1 MAAKKLTAKTNIA
14 AEVAEPLYSL
24 EKLSAELGDPSP
36 GTSAL
41 FLGRSTD
48 EEFLALGT
56 EFSTADILEAA
67 PRFLG
72 TALAAMQIKDASGA
86 VHTRGVMGV
95 SVGVVALATQQA
107 LVLRDTYRSF
117 LDKGFVSAAAK
128 RDKIREAN
136 SDCRVTRDQVI
147 GALHTALPRQGAL
160 RDRFDTLSSGA
171 PTPEALAVSMEG
183 LGKLTLALLDGASEE
198 ERETLAEL
206 GIRAGLEA
214 ELKSKAKLLRAVSD
228 VATSGEPAKAV
239 DQRALD
245 LQDGRV
251 LHLIQV
257 IHRAFRDAHA
267 KDASLLQPPLGR
279 MRRLVQ
285 RTKVAAV
292 AAPA

>member
-1 MAAKKLTAKTNIA
+1 MAAKKLTANPEATE
-14 AEVAEPLYSL
+14 EVAELFSL
-24 EKLSAELGDPSP
+24 EKLSAELGEPSP
-36 GTSAL
+36 GTTAL

-56 EFSTADILEAA
+56 EFATQDILEAT

-72 TALAAMQIKDASGA
+72 TALAAMEGKE
-86 VHTRGVMGV
+86 VMGV

-117 LDKGFVSAAAK
+117 LDRGFVSAAAK

-136 SDCRVTRDQVI
+136 NDCRATRDQVI
-147 GALHTALPRQGAL
+147 GALNTALPRQGAL
-160 RDRFDTLSSGA
+160 RERFDTLCSAA

-183 LGKLTLALLDGASEE
+183 LGKLTLALLESASEE
-198 ERETLAEL
+198 ERATFAEL

-279 MRRLVQ
+279 LRRLFQ
-285 RTKVAAV
+285 RNRVAAV
-292 AAPA
+292 QAPA

>member
-1 MAAKKLTAKTNIA
+1 MAAKKLTAKTEA
-14 AEVAEPLYSL
+14 TEEVAEPLYSL

-56 EFSTADILEAA
+56 EFGTADILEAA

-72 TALAAMQIKDASGA
+72 TALAALQGKE
-86 VHTRGVMGV
+86 VMGV

-136 SDCRVTRDQVI
+136 NDCRATRDQVI

-183 LGKLTLALLDGASEE
+183 LGKLTLALLEGASEE

-279 MRRLVQ
+279 LRRLVQ
-285 RTKVAAV
+285 RTQVAAV